1 MTLVEPSSVLPIAL
15 ALRMLVVAA
24 TLVLWRR
31 RHLARQVAFVGS
43 ALASVVTGSVAVAV
57 LQARAPVNG
66 TLLVHRASAIA
77 LGYSIDGLGAW
88 FLLVLSMLAV
98 PIAIFSIGYIAH
110 PPLDR
115 RSAFI
120 GIGFN
125 VLIGAVE
132 VVFAASDVV
141 TFLFAWET
149 MTLATAALV
158 TAEHEQTA
166 NRRAAYLYL

>member
-1 MTLVEPSSVLPIAL
+1 MTLLEPSSVLPIAL
-15 ALRMLVVAA
+15 ALRILVAAA

-31 RHLARQVAFVGS
+31 HYLARQVAFVGS
-43 ALASVVTGSVAVAV
+43 AVASVITGSVAVAV
-57 LQARAPVNG
+57 LQTSGTVDG

-110 PPLDR
+110 PPLHR

-132 VVFAASDVV
+132 VVFAASDIVSAV
-141 TFLFAWET
+141 S
-149 MTLATAALV
+149 
-158 TAEHEQTA
+158 
-166 NRRAAYLYL
+166 